1 MALHNVVSNM
11 KKISP
16 SVEIYAIDESG
27 LVYEENLNFG
37 SVIYKPPNNNL
48 LDVSVLNDQSANEPG
63 TLSTLRVEVN
73 ISIPVSTSYSTL
85 FFVVQEPFKF
95 STSSYLRTFESEEY
109 ATNKIPLNEPAP
121 IAFFEVKTPN
131 VFYAVF
137 NETFVANRKFI
148 VEITELSNP
157 FVIAE
162 SNISIYSANFN
173 SLTPLEALMSLYIL
187 NTVTYDLDDL
197 TLGLPYDIPR

>member
-1 MALHNVVSNM
+1 M
-11 KKISP
+11 
-16 SVEIYAIDESG
+16 
-27 LVYEENLNFG
+27 
-37 SVIYKPPNNNL
+37 
-48 LDVSVLNDQSANEPG
+48 
-63 TLSTLRVEVN
+63 
-73 ISIPVSTSYSTL
+73 
-85 FFVVQEPFKF
+85 
-95 STSSYLRTFESEEY
+95 
-109 ATNKIPLNEPAP
+109 
-121 IAFFEVKTPN
+121 
-131 VFYAVF
+131 F

-197 TLGLPYDIPR
+197 TLGLPYDIPRQGPCTIFKNNDQYFKLTFSMPTDVPAGYAIRIGSSRMTMRYGTAFINF

>member
-1 MALHNVVSNM
+1 M

-109 ATNKIPLNEPAP
+109 ATNKIPLN
-121 IAFFEVKTPN
+121 
-131 VFYAVF
+131 
-137 NETFVANRKFI
+137 
-148 VEITELSNP
+148 
-157 FVIAE
+157 
-162 SNISIYSANFN
+162 
-173 SLTPLEALMSLYIL
+173 
-187 NTVTYDLDDL
+187 
-197 TLGLPYDIPR
+197 